1 MVGFGRLFTLQIRNG
16 MMFWHH
22 GHGRPRPT
30 AAAKEGGWQGSIM
43 RIHPKESTKSGSM
56 TESWVKMRPS
66 FPLSCRVQCAV
77 VTAIGSIS
85 LPLLDCATHPAT
97 SNIQVPWVPVSAIQR
112 TEVPTVKLNPKRA

>member
-43 RIHPKESTKSGSM
+43 GTIRRKAQKAG
-56 TESWVKMRPS
+56 R
-66 FPLSCRVQCAV
+66 
-77 VTAIGSIS
+77 
-85 LPLLDCATHPAT
+85 
-97 SNIQVPWVPVSAIQR
+97 
-112 TEVPTVKLNPKRA
+112 